1 MQGSASYEM
10 QRIREEK
17 IESSMNDRWVDFE
30 SKKVK
35 QYVREEEQRDAGRK
49 RMISR

>member
-1 MQGSASYEM
+1 MRCRGM
-10 QRIREEK
+10 RGEK
-17 IESSMNDRWVDFE
+17 IEIWMNDRWVDFK

-35 QYVREEEQRDAGRK
+35 QYVIEEERRDAGRK